1 MEHTPHNMKHG
12 QAALTAV
19 IFFLVAATAIGI
31 GFTSFAF
38 EETATARRQLRAKQ
52 SYFLAEAGVEDVA
65 YRIKNAMSY
74 ASPETLSLDG
84 SSASTAITDIGLNQ
98 KSIIATGDVAN
109 AFRKVSLTLSLGQGT
124 EFSYGAQSGYLGIVH
139 QD

>member
-38 EETATARRQLRAKQ
+38 EETATTRRQLRAKQ
-52 SYFLAEAGVEDVA
+52 SYFLAEAGAEDVT
-65 YRIKNAMSY
+65 YRLQTNKQVDVS
-74 ASPETLSLDG
+74 ETL
-84 SSASTAITDIGLNQ
+84 TLNGETVTTNTTNVSGN
-98 KSIIATGDVAN
+98 KEIVAEGDVSSTI
-109 AFRKVSLTLSLGQGT
+109 RK
-124 EFSYGAQSGYLGIVH
+124 
-139 QD
+139 